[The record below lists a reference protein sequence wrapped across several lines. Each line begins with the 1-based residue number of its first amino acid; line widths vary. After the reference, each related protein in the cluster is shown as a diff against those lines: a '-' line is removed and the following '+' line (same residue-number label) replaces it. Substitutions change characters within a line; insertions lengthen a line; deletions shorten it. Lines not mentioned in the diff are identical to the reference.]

1 MTKNKRI
8 IITALCLIGLA
19 LSIELCFVYYNANF
33 AINAKP
39 SICAINES
47 MNCDGVAKTQYSQ
60 AFGVP
65 LSMWG
70 ILLYLIFLFFTY
82 IDKLQ
87 NLKFMSFFKI
97 FKNPSSYIFCIGL
110 LSFILSMILGS
121 ISIFAIH
128 SICIFCFMTYFIDL
142 LIAIT
147 SKTKGISIAEEIK
160 ISFKDFIDAVKQKK
174 YLISLLT
181 VILIAASILTYT
193 SITNVLAPQV
203 AERKAYNKEL
213 KSYEHLANG
222 YELGSKDAN
231 VVVHEYIDFNCGGC
245 YLANV
250 YLHRIVNEFSN
261 VKVIQHNVP
270 LDIQCNK
277 NMQHEGHKN
286 SCLKTSYALAAE
298 KQNKYW
304 QMADILFQKGP
315 QTEEEILEQAKSANF
330 DINKLKEDAHSDKI
344 KKEIEDSI
352 ADADSKDV
360 VGTPTLY
367 IGIRK
372 LMGVGSY
379 LELKQIIIQSG
390 GKEKVGN

>member
-60 AFGVP
+60 VFGVP
-65 LSMWG
+65 LSLWG
-70 ILLYLIFLFFTY
+70 VLLYLIFLFFTY

-110 LSFILSMILGS
+110 LSFILSIILGS

-174 YLISLLT
+174 YLISLIT

-315 QTEEEILEQAKSANF
+315 QTEKEILEQAKSANF